1 LKSDRNENVSEP
13 IRSKTFA
20 LLFSFETRVTRLGEF
35 SPIGW
40 LFTLGSFLKMTE
52 VAQIFGLL
60 FPNVSATYVL
70 ILTES
75 GLGNSWASFS
85 QTHLVTLF
93 ETLKISSVRV
103 IFFSFVSTRVTRVR
117 AIFFAY
123 WATFTLPLAVFWKK
137 I

>member
-1 LKSDRNENVSEP
+1 
-13 IRSKTFA
+13 
-20 LLFSFETRVTRLGEF
+20 LGEF